1 MLTLPTPPAWAVP
14 PGKQQPNRYRRRVPA
29 RIVTRRPAIAVDAV
43 AAHNQRMWD
52 RLAKAG
58 IPYTRPVGT
67 PPRAAKAKRR
77 FLDELTYGRIKD
89 IALSGKRVLSLAG
102 GGGWDPILFAELGA
116 ETTLFDLSSRQ
127 LATVRALAK
136 TRGTKLRYAQ
146 GDMRDLSRFAEG
158 AFDLV
163 YHHHSMVFVPDP
175 ARVIREVARV
185 LAPGGTY
192 VFSTMHPVTL
202 RMYETWTGTGWGFK
216 QRYFQNGPV
225 PVKSATWEFDD
236 VKVDAPTLE
245 YGHRLSD
252 LVNACV
258 RATLVVDGLW
268 EWSPG
273 DGSGG
278 PPGSDNEL
286 ERYLPAFI
294 AIRARRLRATE
305 DERSRPRTA
314 TRSR

>member
-1 MLTLPTPPAWAVP
+1 MA
-14 PGKQQPNRYRRRVPA
+14 RRSLA
-29 RIVTRRPAIAVDAV
+29 RPVDAV
-43 AAHNQRMWD
+43 ADHNRRMWD
-52 RLAKAG
+52 RLARAG
-58 IPYTRPVGT
+58 IPYTRPLGT
-67 PPRAAKAKRR
+67 PPSDARGKRR
-77 FLDELTYGRIKD
+77 FLDRLTYGRIKG
-89 IALSGKRVLSLAG
+89 IPLAGRHVLSLAG
-102 GGGWDPILFAELGA
+102 GGGWDAILFAELGA
-116 ETTLFDLSSRQ
+116 VTTLFDISARQ

-136 TRGTKLRYAQ
+136 ERGAKIRFVR
-146 GDMRDLSRFAEG
+146 GDMRDLSRFRSGE
-158 AFDLV
+158 FDLV
-163 YHHHSMVFVPDP
+163 YHHHSLVFVPDP

-216 QRYFQNGPV
+216 QRYFEDGPV
-225 PVKSATWEFDD
+225 PVQDATWEFDD
-236 VKVDAPTLE
+236 VKVTAPTLE
-245 YGHRLSD
+245 YAHRLED

-258 RATLVVDGLW
+258 RAKLIVDGLW

-273 DGSGG
+273 YGGG

-294 AIRARRLRATE
+294 AIRARRLPAGGGA
-305 DERSRPRTA
+305 RSRPRTA